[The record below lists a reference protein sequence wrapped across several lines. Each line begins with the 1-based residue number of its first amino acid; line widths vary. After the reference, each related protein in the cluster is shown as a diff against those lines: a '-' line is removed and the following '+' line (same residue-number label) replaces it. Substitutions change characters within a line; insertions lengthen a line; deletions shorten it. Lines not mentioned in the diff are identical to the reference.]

1 MSNEYDAIKTAFQ
14 KASLYDELI
23 KHDFK
28 KMLNCSFCGRSQE
41 EVDKLIAGSGVYICN
56 HCVGL
61 CAEILDEKVEED
73 AENEI
78 QS

>member
-28 KMLNCSFCGRSQE
+28 RCSTVRSVV
-41 EVDKLIAGSGVYICN
+41 EVKR
-56 HCVGL
+56 
-61 CAEILDEKVEED
+61 K
-73 AENEI
+73 
-78 QS
+78 